1 MMTMKNLCQGFSPT
15 TEKQPWEE
23 PTVEIVVIPW
33 RDIITED

>member
-1 MMTMKNLCQGFSPT
+1 MMTMKNLCQDCSQT

-23 PTVEIVVIPW
+23 PTIEFFPW

>member
-1 MMTMKNLCQGFSPT
+1 MMTMKKHTAGFSPT

-23 PTVEIVVIPW
+23 PTIEFFPW

>member
-1 MMTMKNLCQGFSPT
+1 MKRAYLDFSQT

-23 PTVEIVVIPW
+23 PTIEFFPW